1 MRYVSSLAL
10 PFALV
15 GLVSFSAQTADAKP
29 KRAKARTLKRVS
41 RVSVPTTNKSLD
53 KELRRLATKIKRQG
67 SSWTFEYKGVQL
79 MIITDERAD
88 RMRVVTQ
95 IASAKGLGSDAL
107 RFLLEANFDR
117 ALDAKYAI
125 FSDVV
130 WGVFVHPLSSL
141 SKNELRSAIAQTAR
155 LSQTYGTTFSS
166 TDVVFGG

>member
-1 MRYVSSLAL
+1 MRHFLSLAL
-10 PFALV
+10 L
-15 GLVSFSAQTADAKP
+15 GLLTFSPSQSEAKSKP
-29 KRAKARTLKRVS
+29 HEPRKLKRVS
-41 RVSVPTTNKSLD
+41 RVRVPTTNASLD
-53 KELRRLATKIKRQG
+53 KYLKGLVTKVKRQG
-67 SSWTFEYKGVQL
+67 NTWSFTYKGVEL

-95 IASAKGLGSDAL
+95 ISSAKDLGTDAL

-125 FSDVV
+125 FKEMV

-166 TDVVFGG
+166 SDVVFGG